1 MRKFLVYA
9 SFAGLLLTGAAA
21 RVRAASPA
29 GAVQQAP
36 QNPEQATKTI
46 SGKVIAIGSNGT
58 SFTLQLAGSGTDTNN
73 NNTIQFQLDRAAKV
87 QGTVRVG
94 TMVTVEYAQQGS
106 QNTAVA
112 VTAQG

>member
-1 MRKFLVYA
+1 MRKSMVYA
-9 SFAGLLLTGAAA
+9 SFAGLLLTGAAVS
-21 RVRAASPA
+21 VRAGSPA

-73 NNTIQFQLDRAAKV
+73 NTMQFQLDRAAKV

-106 QNTAVA
+106 QNTAVT